1 MIYHEFHVKTELV
14 VMFMAKKE
22 KPACRLGDF
31 AGERE
36 KIVEEYAKGKY
47 LKTIADIAMEE
58 EERKKK
64 EKKNENK

>member
-1 MIYHEFHVKTELV
+1 
-14 VMFMAKKE
+14 MAKKE